1 MSTAPRWW
9 WTAAR
14 TEREEVFFVEKR
26 GILTGVTVLD
36 LTRVFCGPYCTMWLG
51 DMGAKVIKIEQPN
64 VGDDTRLWGPMQNGA
79 SAFFANL
86 NRNKLGITLNL
97 KSPEGKEMF
106 LKMVEQADVVVENYR
121 PGIMKKLGLTYEELR
136 KRNPRIIYASASG
149 FGTYGPYSDQ
159 PGYDIVAQGMSG
171 IMSLT
176 GHRGGPPTRV
186 GSSIADASSGINLVV
201 GILAALY
208 AREHTGEGQAIEIAL
223 VDSVVGLTT
232 VENMRYFATGKVAER
247 NGNHY
252 ALLSPYGSY
261 RAKDKEFIIG
271 CGNQKLYELLCTK
284 VMNRPDLLTDE
295 RFLTVLD
302 RAANDDAMT
311 EEVEKWTR
319 TVTAKEAIAILQA
332 NGIPAGP
339 LNDTSDIVVDEHIAG
354 AREMFPEVEHPVV
367 GKLKGTAVPVKFSA
381 TPTTIR
387 KPSPLLGEDN
397 AAVYGEMLG
406 LSQEQLDELKAKK
419 VI

>member
-1 MSTAPRWW
+1 MDKQILS
-9 WTAAR
+9 
-14 TEREEVFFVEKR
+14 
-26 GILTGVTVLD
+26 GITVLD

-51 DMGAKVIKIEQPN
+51 DMGAKIIKIEQPN
-64 VGDDTRLWGPMQNGA
+64 VGDDTRMWGPTQNGA

-86 NRNKLGITLNL
+86 NRNKYGVTLNL

-121 PGIMKKLGLTYEELR
+121 PGVMKKMGLNYEELR
-136 KRNPRIIYASASG
+136 KVNPRIIYASASG

-159 PGYDIVAQGMSG
+159 PGYDIVAQAMSG

-176 GHRGGPPTRV
+176 GHKGGPPTRV

-208 AREHTGEGQAIEIAL
+208 AREHTGEGQEIEIAL

-261 RAKDKEFIIG
+261 RGKDKDFIIG
-271 CGNQKLYELLCTK
+271 CGNQKLYELLCNNVLK
-284 VMNRPDLLTDE
+284 RPELITDP
-295 RFLTVLD
+295 RFLTVVD
-302 RAANDDAMT
+302 RAANDEEMQI
-311 EEVEKWTR
+311 EVEKWST
-319 TVTAKEAIAILQA
+319 TVTAKEAIELLHA

-339 LNDTSDIVVDEHIAG
+339 LNDTSDVVVDEHIAG
-354 AREMFPEVEHPVV
+354 AREMFPEVEHPIV
-367 GKLKGTAVPVKFSA
+367 GKLKGTAVPIKFSD

-397 AAVYGEMLG
+397 AAIYGEMLG
-406 LSQEQLDELKAKK
+406 LDEVQLAQLKEKK
-419 VI
+419 II

>member
-1 MSTAPRWW
+1 MDKQILS
-9 WTAAR
+9 
-14 TEREEVFFVEKR
+14 
-26 GILTGVTVLD
+26 GITVLD

-51 DMGAKVIKIEQPN
+51 DMGAKIIKIEQPN
-64 VGDDTRLWGPMQNGA
+64 VGDDTRAWGPTQNGA

-86 NRNKLGITLNL
+86 NRNKYGVTLNL
-97 KSPEGKEMF
+97 KSPEGKAMF

-121 PGIMKKLGLTYEELR
+121 PGVMKKMGLNYEELR
-136 KRNPRIIYASASG
+136 KVNPRIIYASASG

-159 PGYDIVAQGMSG
+159 PGYDIVAQAMSG

-176 GHRGGPPTRV
+176 GHKGGPPTRV

-208 AREHTGEGQAIEIAL
+208 AREHTGEGQEIEIAL

-261 RAKDKEFIIG
+261 RGKDKDFIIG
-271 CGNQKLYELLCTK
+271 CGNQKLYELLCNNVLK
-284 VMNRPDLLTDE
+284 RPELITDP
-295 RFLTVLD
+295 RFLTVVD
-302 RAANDDAMT
+302 RAANDDEMQI
-311 EEVEKWTR
+311 EVEKWST
-319 TVTAKEAIAILQA
+319 TVTAKEAIELLHA

-339 LNDTSDIVVDEHIAG
+339 LNDTSDVVVDEHIAG
-354 AREMFPEVEHPVV
+354 ARQMFPEVEHPIV
-367 GKLKGTAVPVKFSA
+367 GKLKGTAVPIKFSA

-397 AAVYGEMLG
+397 AAIYGELLG
-406 LSQEQLDELKAKK
+406 LDEAQLAELKEKK
-419 VI
+419 II

>member
-1 MSTAPRWW
+1 MDKQILS
-9 WTAAR
+9 
-14 TEREEVFFVEKR
+14 
-26 GILTGVTVLD
+26 GITVLD

-51 DMGAKVIKIEQPN
+51 DMGAKIIKIEQPN
-64 VGDDTRLWGPMQNGA
+64 VGDDTRMWGPTQNGA

-86 NRNKLGITLNL
+86 NRNKYGVTLNL

-121 PGIMKKLGLTYEELR
+121 PGVMKKMGLNYEELR
-136 KRNPRIIYASASG
+136 KVNPRIIYASASG

-159 PGYDIVAQGMSG
+159 PGYDIVAQAMSG

-176 GHRGGPPTRV
+176 GHKGGPPTRV

-208 AREHTGEGQAIEIAL
+208 AREHTGEGQEIEIAL

-261 RAKDKEFIIG
+261 RGKDKDFIIG
-271 CGNQKLYELLCTK
+271 CGNQKLYELLCNNVLK
-284 VMNRPDLLTDE
+284 RPELITDP
-295 RFLTVLD
+295 RFLTVVD
-302 RAANDDAMT
+302 RAANDDEMQI
-311 EEVEKWTR
+311 EVEKWST
-319 TVTAKEAIAILQA
+319 TVTAKEAIELLHA

-339 LNDTSDIVVDEHIAG
+339 LNDTSDVVVDEHIAG
-354 AREMFPEVEHPVV
+354 AREMFPEVEHPIV
-367 GKLKGTAVPVKFSA
+367 GKLKGTAVPIKFSD

-397 AAVYGEMLG
+397 AAIYGEMLG
-406 LSQEQLDELKAKK
+406 LDEVQLAQLKEKK
-419 VI
+419 II

>member
-1 MSTAPRWW
+1 VDKQILS
-9 WTAAR
+9 
-14 TEREEVFFVEKR
+14 
-26 GILTGVTVLD
+26 GITVLD

-51 DMGAKVIKIEQPN
+51 DMGAKIIKIEQPN
-64 VGDDTRLWGPMQNGA
+64 VGDDTRMWGPTQNGA

-86 NRNKLGITLNL
+86 NRNKYGVTLNL

-121 PGIMKKLGLTYEELR
+121 PGVMKKMGLNYEELR
-136 KRNPRIIYASASG
+136 KVNPRIIYASASG

-159 PGYDIVAQGMSG
+159 PGYDIVAQAMSG

-176 GHRGGPPTRV
+176 GHKGGPPTRV

-208 AREHTGEGQAIEIAL
+208 AREHTGEGQEIEIAL

-261 RAKDKEFIIG
+261 RGKDKDFIIG
-271 CGNQKLYELLCTK
+271 CGNQKLYELLCNNVLK
-284 VMNRPDLLTDE
+284 RPELITDP
-295 RFLTVLD
+295 RFLTVVD
-302 RAANDDAMT
+302 RAANDDEMQI
-311 EEVEKWTR
+311 EVEKWST
-319 TVTAKEAIAILQA
+319 TVTAKEAIELLHA

-339 LNDTSDIVVDEHIAG
+339 LNDTSDVVVDEHIAG
-354 AREMFPEVEHPVV
+354 AREMFPEVEHPIV
-367 GKLKGTAVPVKFSA
+367 GKLKGTAVPIKFSD

-397 AAVYGEMLG
+397 AAIYGEMLG
-406 LSQEQLDELKAKK
+406 LDEVQLAQLKEKK
-419 VI
+419 II

>member
-1 MSTAPRWW
+1 MDMQILS
-9 WTAAR
+9 
-14 TEREEVFFVEKR
+14 
-26 GILTGVTVLD
+26 GITVLD

-51 DMGAKVIKIEQPN
+51 DMGAKIIKIEQPN
-64 VGDDTRLWGPMQNGA
+64 VGDDTRQWGPSQNGA

-86 NRNKLGITLNL
+86 NRNKYGVTLNL
-97 KSPEGKEMF
+97 KSPEGKAMF

-121 PGIMKKLGLTYEELR
+121 PGIMKKMGLNYEELR
-136 KRNPRIIYASASG
+136 KVNPRIIYASASG

-159 PGYDIVAQGMSG
+159 PGYDIVAQAMSG

-176 GHRGGPPTRV
+176 GHKGGPPTRV

-208 AREHTGEGQAIEIAL
+208 AREHTGQGQEVEIAL

-261 RAKDKEFIIG
+261 RGKDKDFIIG
-271 CGNQKLYELLCTK
+271 CGNQKLYELLCNNVLK
-284 VMNRPDLLTDE
+284 RPELITDP
-295 RFLTVLD
+295 RFLTVVD
-302 RAANDDAMT
+302 RAANDDEMQI
-311 EEVEKWTR
+311 EVEKWST
-319 TVTAKEAIAILQA
+319 TVTAKEAIELLHA

-339 LNDTSDIVVDEHIAG
+339 LNDTSDVVVDEHIAG
-354 AREMFPEVEHPVV
+354 ARQMFPEVEHPIV
-367 GKLKGTAVPVKFSA
+367 GKLKGTAVPIKFSA

-397 AAVYGEMLG
+397 AAIYGQMLG
-406 LSQEQLDELKAKK
+406 LDEAQLAQLKEKK
-419 VI
+419 II